1 MKYDLPT
8 QQKNLL
14 STLRKITALVK
25 NTDCVNEQYE
35 NDLAGLCEEIVLYKK
50 RIARLEKELDLQ
62 NRYQGE

>member
-8 QQKNLL
+8 QQMRVL

-35 NDLAGLCEEIVLYKK
+35 NDLAGLCEEIVLYRK
-50 RIARLEKELDLQ
+50 RIARLEKELILQ
-62 NRYQGE
+62 NRNRGE